1 MDHMRDLVQ
10 KFVQKG
16 LLEFAY
22 VHNLLWEYTQE
33 ALTDSNAHRMNDL
46 VSQLAESAP
55 KLLSTKPGR
64 NCSCYLYTRLF
75 VVLLRVSAGGL
86 ASVLQSS
93 SSLFLG
99 GFLTE

>member
-33 ALTDSNAHRMNDL
+33 ALTDSNTHRMSDL
-46 VSQLAESAP
+46 VNQLASDKGADTAFELHGYFDQLPRAIIRTDVM
-55 KLLSTKPGR
+55 KLLGP
-64 NCSCYLYTRLF
+64 
-75 VVLLRVSAGGL
+75 A
-86 ASVLQSS
+86 
-93 SSLFLG
+93 
-99 GFLTE
+99 LTEWSMGAHYRTTHERW

>member
-64 NCSCYLYTRLF
+64 
-75 VVLLRVSAGGL
+75 VLLLVTLFRACFVHVARAG
-86 ASVLQSS
+86 
-93 SSLFLG
+93 
-99 GFLTE
+99 TR

>member
-33 ALTDSNAHRMNDL
+33 ALTDSNTHRMVDL
-46 VSQLAESAP
+46 VNQLAESAP
-55 KLLSTKPGR
+55 KLLSTKPGKF
-64 NCSCYLYTRLF
+64 TIF
-75 VVLLRVSAGGL
+75 
-86 ASVLQSS
+86 
-93 SSLFLG
+93 
-99 GFLTE
+99 

>member
-1 MDHMRDLVQ
+1 MLPEPPRNLRQLIEQLPAKRSAILDHMRDLVQ

-33 ALTDSNAHRMNDL
+33 ALIDENSRTQRLNDL

-55 KLLSTKPGR
+55 KLLSTKPGT
-64 NCSCYLYTRLF
+64 SA
-75 VVLLRVSAGGL
+75 VVI
-86 ASVLQSS
+86 
-93 SSLFLG
+93 
-99 GFLTE
+99 